1 MKRDLLSLD
10 DLGARGVLEILE
22 TSAMFERL
30 RGTSAHPRPLAGLTV
45 ALLFDLPSTRTRISL
60 EVAAVEL
67 GAHPLLITGE
77 ASQGSRGEPIEDTAR
92 VLGLNVALVACRTP
106 DPARLAALASACSA
120 PVVNGLT
127 RRAHPLQVL
136 ADLHAVRAARGR
148 VDGLRY
154 AWIGDCTNV
163 ARSWI
168 EAARLLGL
176 DFTIA
181 APPGFGPSPDDLL
194 RASHVTVTEDP
205 RVAAANADVILTD
218 TWLSMGFEVDVEAR
232 RRALSPYRV
241 TRALLDGAAPGVSVL
256 HCLPAHRGEEI
267 DADVID
273 GPGSLVWEAVA
284 ARLHT
289 AKAALVWAAGGA
301 EPPQV
306 FTA

>member
-1 MKRDLLSLD
+1 VKRDLLSLA
-10 DLGARGVLEILE
+10 DLGAKGVLEILE

-30 RGTSAHPRPLAGLTV
+30 RGTSAHPRPLAGRTV

-67 GAHPLLITGE
+67 GAHPLVITGE
-77 ASQGSRGEPIEDTAR
+77 ASQASRGEPIEDTAR
-92 VLGLNVALVACRTP
+92 VLGLTVALVACRTP
-106 DPARLAALASACSA
+106 DPSRLAALAFACTA
-120 PVVNGLT
+120 PVLNGLT
-127 RRAHPLQVL
+127 RQAHPLQVL

-154 AWIGDCTNV
+154 AWLGDCTNV

-168 EAARLLGL
+168 EAASLLGL

-181 APPGFGPSPDDLL
+181 SPPGFGPSADDL
-194 RASHVTVTEDP
+194 SWKGGVKVTEDP
-205 RVAAANADVILTD
+205 SAAAANADVILTD
-218 TWLSMGFEVDVEAR
+218 TWLSMGFEDDAEAR
-232 RRALSPYRV
+232 RRALSPYRI
-241 TRALLDGAAPGVSVL
+241 TSALLAAAAPGVNVL

-289 AKAALVWAAGGA
+289 AKAALVWAAHDAG
-301 EPPQV
+301 PPRV
-306 FTA
+306 PTA

>member
-1 MKRDLLSLD
+1 MKRDLLSLA
-10 DLGARGVLEILE
+10 DLGAKGALEILE

-30 RGTSAHPRPLAGLTV
+30 RGTSAHPRPLAGRTV

-67 GAHPLLITGE
+67 GAHPLVITGE
-77 ASQGSRGEPIEDTAR
+77 ASQASRGEPIEDTAR
-92 VLGLNVALVACRTP
+92 VLGLTVALVACRTP
-106 DPARLAALASACSA
+106 DPARLAALAFACTA

-127 RRAHPLQVL
+127 RQAHPLQVL

-154 AWIGDCTNV
+154 AWLGDCTNV

-168 EAARLLGL
+168 EAAGLLGL

-181 APPGFGPSPDDLL
+181 SPPGFGPSADDLL
-194 RASHVTVTEDP
+194 WEGGVKVTEDP
-205 RVAAANADVILTD
+205 SAAAANADVILTD
-218 TWLSMGFEVDVEAR
+218 TWLSMGFEADAEVR
-232 RRALSPYRV
+232 RRALSPYRI
-241 TRALLDGAAPGVSVL
+241 TRALLATAAPGVNVL

-289 AKAALVWAAGGA
+289 AKAALVWAANDAG
-301 EPPQV
+301 PPRV
-306 FTA
+306 PTA